1 MNAERAFDLQ
11 QNRSVTAYTG
21 TAGSAWSGTMRG
33 LLTAHLAN
41 GEARLCAEA
50 VSAQEAL
57 ELARLL
63 NLVLECKTPE
73 LRRDAKAR
81 QEIHELLELAELLP
95 GRDNQNNWKKKLEW
109 LKAQFEPEAKLSC
122 DACWRKGFACPN
134 AGTPCDLHEEHD
146 SCSNCV
152 KLDGCSHAS
161 TMTLCWYHERARA
174 PVH

>member
-1 MNAERAFDLQ
+1 MNAEHTFDLKQ
-11 QNRSVTAYTG
+11 DRSVTAYTG

-63 NLVLECKTPE
+63 NLGLECGTPE

-81 QEIHELLELAELLP
+81 QEIHELLELAEMLP

-109 LKAQFEPEAKLSC
+109 LKAQFEPETVLSC
-122 DACWRKGFACPN
+122 DTCYRESWCATRSAVACHFHP
-134 AGTPCDLHEEHD
+134 D
-146 SCSNCV
+146 
-152 KLDGCSHAS
+152 
-161 TMTLCWYHERARA
+161 A

>member
-1 MNAERAFDLQ
+1 MNAEHTFDLK

-63 NLVLECKTPE
+63 NLGLECGTPE

-81 QEIHELLELAELLP
+81 QEIHELLELAETLP

-109 LKAQFEPEAKLSC
+109 LKAQFEPDPFHHGKNLT
-122 DACWRKGFACPN
+122 DAQWNVASGRW
-134 AGTPCDLHEEHD
+134 
-146 SCSNCV
+146 
-152 KLDGCSHAS
+152 KLDVPAS
-161 TMTLCWYHERARA
+161 
-174 PVH
+174 